1 MSRSLPILTL
11 LLALAS
17 SCDAR
22 RAEPSAAA
30 PTASPSPS
38 APPALPSAVVA
49 PKEPSPLRAASP
61 FVHLTVP
68 GHPAAVVSLPNGA
81 TSRRPVVIAAHG
93 NYGRPEWQCQA
104 VRDLFED
111 RAFILCPRGIPRD
124 NSPGPDDIRFTYE
137 SNAVLELEIDAGLR
151 ALAAAYP
158 DHVDPGPPL
167 YMGFSLGAIQGVAIA
182 SRRPADFPR
191 LVLIEGGHDAWK
203 PEVVQAF
210 AKGGG
215 NRVLFICSQS
225 FCERDARWAAAR
237 LREAKIPTRIVKT
250 ADVGHRYNGP
260 VAEATRKSLPWSL
273 EGDARFGDLLPAP

>member
-1 MSRSLPILTL
+1 ML

-30 PTASPSPS
+30 PTTSPSPS
-38 APPALPSAVVA
+38 APPALPPAVVA

-61 FVHLTVP
+61 IVDLTVP
-68 GHPAAVVSLPNGA
+68 GHPAAVVSLPIGA

-124 NSPGPDDIRFTYE
+124 NSPGPDDVRFTYE
-137 SNAVLELEIDAGLR
+137 SNAALELEIDAGLR
-151 ALAAAYP
+151 ALTATYP
-158 DHVDPGPPL
+158 DYVDPGPPL

-182 SRRPADFPR
+182 ALRIFRGSCSSKAAMTPGSPKLCRLSPR
-191 LVLIEGGHDAWK
+191 
-203 PEVVQAF
+203 
-210 AKGGG
+210 
-215 NRVLFICSQS
+215 
-225 FCERDARWAAAR
+225 AAAIACSSFA
-237 LREAKIPTRIVKT
+237 LKA
-250 ADVGHRYNGP
+250 
-260 VAEATRKSLPWSL
+260 S
-273 EGDARFGDLLPAP
+273 ARRTPAGRPRG